1 MSRVLKVKL
10 AIVLFFIFIF
20 GVVILYKLIYIS
32 NSDSNNYV
40 TPKILYASRGDI
52 YSCNF
57 QLMSTS
63 PIMYNIGIDPVYAK
77 KKNKNFNLEL
87 NKLSVQLESLNY
99 QNKDSFIKKINK
111 CVKNNQR
118 YSSIKNH
125 ASISERTQIKNLSI
139 LNKGRQFGYV
149 EEIIRTKR
157 FKPNNNLAS
166 KVLGRVDIYH
176 KDKAYLHFGEKLKP
190 QGGIEKAY
198 DYLLRGKNGYLLQK
212 KLKNNVSKTLPS
224 FYTILPK
231 EGKDIITTLDLG
243 VQELAHNALLT
254 HLKKFDARFGT
265 VIVMEVKTGEIKA
278 MVNLGTLHSDIYEE
292 DWNYAVLGNP
302 LYDGFKKM
310 EPGST
315 FKIASYMA
323 YFEDGGSSN
332 DTINT
337 FNGIYKVPNTE
348 NKIIDSEKN
357 LGIINIKDAFGT
369 SSNVAV
375 ARIIL
380 KKYYNNP
387 DKFINHISNFGL
399 FEKTGIDLNNEF
411 NPYIVRP
418 NDTNW
423 SEISLPWMSYGYGI
437 NLSPLQILVF
447 YNSIA
452 NNGLK
457 VVPKL
462 VTHFITDGDTIKLKR
477 NELNN
482 VKICSNNS
490 LHEVHKILRYAV
502 TNGTAK
508 SLNNLNVN
516 VSGKTGTTVTNYHI
530 KNEKNKTYQSSFVG
544 YFPSEK
550 PKYSCLVL
558 IDKPNP
564 EIGYYGSD
572 VAIPVFKEVVQGL
585 IYNDTISIRK
595 DKKINFNH
603 ILEENYIL

>member
-1 MSRVLKVKL
+1 MSRFLKIKL
-10 AIVLFFIFIF
+10 AIVIFFIFIF
-20 GVVILYKLIYIS
+20 GLFILYKLVYIS
-32 NSDSNNYV
+32 NSESNSYV

-63 PIMYNIGIDPVYAK
+63 PIMYNIGLDPVYAK
-77 KKNKNFNLEL
+77 TKNKNFDEEI
-87 NKLSVQLESLNY
+87 VQLSLQLENLDY
-99 QNKDSFIKKINK
+99 QTKDFFLKKINK
-111 CVKNNQR
+111 CIDNNQR
-118 YSSIKNH
+118 YLSIKRHSSISDRK
-125 ASISERTQIKNLSI
+125 QLKNLSI

-149 EEIIRTKR
+149 EEVIKTKR
-157 FKPNNNLAS
+157 FKLNNNLAS
-166 KVLGRVDIYH
+166 KVLGRVDIYD

-190 QGGIEKAY
+190 RGGIEQAY

-231 EGKDIITTLDLG
+231 DGKDIITTIDLG
-243 VQELAHNALLT
+243 IQELAHNSLLNN
-254 HLKKFDARFGT
+254 LKKFEARFGT

-278 MVNLGTLHSDIYEE
+278 IVNLGTLYSNTYEE

-302 LYDGFKKM
+302 LYDGFNKM

-315 FKIASYMA
+315 FKIASYMS
-323 YFEDGGSSN
+323 YFEDGGNSN

-337 FNGIYKVPNTE
+337 FNGIYKVPNTK

-357 LGIINIKDAFGT
+357 LGVISIKDAFAT

-380 KKYYNNP
+380 KKYYHDP
-387 DKFINHISNFGL
+387 KKFIDRISNFGL
-399 FEKTGIDLNNEF
+399 LDKTGIDLNNEF
-411 NPYIVRP
+411 NPYVARP
-418 NDTNW
+418 DDKNW

-447 YNSIA
+447 YNSLA
-452 NNGLK
+452 NKGFK
-457 VVPKL
+457 VTPKL
-462 VTHFITDGDTIKLKR
+462 VTHYINDGDTIKLKR
-477 NELNN
+477 KELNN
-482 VKICSNNS
+482 LKICSDNT
-490 LHEVHKILRYAV
+490 LQEVHKILKYTV
-502 TNGTAK
+502 THGTAK
-508 SLNNLNVN
+508 SLNNLSVN
-516 VSGKTGTTVTNYHI
+516 ISGKTGTTVTNYHL

-550 PKYSCLVL
+550 PKYSCMVL

-572 VAIPVFKEVVQGL
+572 VAIPVFKEIVQGL

-595 DKKINFNH
+595 DKKIDLNH
-603 ILEENYIL
+603 IKENYIL

>member
-1 MSRVLKVKL
+1 MSRFLKVKL
-10 AIVLFFIFIF
+10 AIVVFFIFIF
-20 GVVILYKLIYIS
+20 GLFILYKLIYIS
-32 NSDSNNYV
+32 NPNSDSYV

-63 PIMYNIGIDPVYAK
+63 PIMYNIGIDPIYAK
-77 KKNKNFNLEL
+77 TKNKNFNKEI
-87 NKLSVQLESLNY
+87 NQLSDQLENLEY
-99 QNKDSFIKKINK
+99 QNKDSFLKKINE
-111 CVKNNQR
+111 CIENNQR
-118 YSSIKNH
+118 YLSIKRH
-125 ASISERTQIKNLSI
+125 SSISERAQIKNLSI

-149 EEIIRTKR
+149 EEVVRTKR

-166 KVLGRVDIYH
+166 KVLGKVDIYD

-190 QGGIEKAY
+190 RGGIEQAY

-212 KLKNNVSKTLPS
+212 KLKSNVYKTLPS

-231 EGKDIITTLDLG
+231 KGKDVISTIDLG
-243 VQELAHNALLT
+243 IQELAHNSLLT
-254 HLKKFDARFGT
+254 YLKKFEARFGT

-278 MVNLGTLHSDIYEE
+278 IVNLGTLHSKSYEE

-337 FNGIYKVPNTE
+337 FNGIYKVPNTK
-348 NKIIDSEKN
+348 NKVVDSEKN
-357 LGIINIKDAFGT
+357 LGVISIKDAFAT

-375 ARIIL
+375 ARTIL
-380 KKYYNNP
+380 KKYYHDP
-387 DKFINHISNFGL
+387 DKFIDRISNFGL
-399 FEKTGIDLNNEF
+399 FNKTGVDLNNEF
-411 NPYIVRP
+411 KPYIIRT
-418 NDTNW
+418 NDKNW

-447 YNSIA
+447 YNSLA
-452 NNGLK
+452 NSGFK
-457 VVPKL
+457 VAPKL
-462 VTHFITDGDTIKLKR
+462 VTHYISDGDTIKLKR
-477 NELNN
+477 REVNN
-482 VKICSNNS
+482 SKICSDNT
-490 LHEVHKILRYAV
+490 LQEAHKILKYAV
-502 TNGTAK
+502 THGTAK
-508 SLNNLNVN
+508 SLNDLSVN
-516 VSGKTGTTVTNYHI
+516 VSGKTGTTVTNYHL

-550 PKYSCLVL
+550 PKYSCMVL

-572 VAIPVFKEVVQGL
+572 VAVPVFKEIVQGL
-585 IYNDTISIRK
+585 IYNDTITIIK
-595 DKKINFNH
+595 DKKIDLNH
-603 ILEENYIL
+603 LVDKNYIL

>member
-1 MSRVLKVKL
+1 MSRFLKIKL
-10 AIVLFFIFIF
+10 AIVIFFIFIF
-20 GVVILYKLIYIS
+20 GLFILYKLVYIS
-32 NSDSNNYV
+32 NSESNSYV

-63 PIMYNIGIDPVYAK
+63 PIMYNIGLDPVYAK
-77 KKNKNFNLEL
+77 AKNKNFNKEIVQ
-87 NKLSVQLESLNY
+87 LSVQLENLDY
-99 QNKDSFIKKINK
+99 QTKDFFLKKINK
-111 CVKNNQR
+111 CIDNNQR
-118 YSSIKNH
+118 YLSIKRHSSISDRK
-125 ASISERTQIKNLSI
+125 QLKNLSI
-139 LNKGRQFGYV
+139 LNKGRQSGYV
-149 EEIIRTKR
+149 EEVIKTKR
-157 FKPNNNLAS
+157 FKLNNNLAS
-166 KVLGRVDIYH
+166 KVLGRVDIYD

-190 QGGIEKAY
+190 RGGIEQAY

-231 EGKDIITTLDLG
+231 DGKDIITTIDLG
-243 VQELAHNALLT
+243 IQELAHNSLLNN
-254 HLKKFDARFGT
+254 LKKFEARFGT

-278 MVNLGTLHSDIYEE
+278 IVNLGTLYSNTYEE

-302 LYDGFKKM
+302 LYDGFNKM

-315 FKIASYMA
+315 FKIASYMS
-323 YFEDGGSSN
+323 YFEDGGNSN

-337 FNGIYKVPNTE
+337 FNGIYKVPNTK

-357 LGIINIKDAFGT
+357 LGVISIKDAFAT

-380 KKYYNNP
+380 KKYYHDP
-387 DKFINHISNFGL
+387 EKFIDRISNFGL
-399 FEKTGIDLNNEF
+399 LDKTGIDLNNEF
-411 NPYIVRP
+411 NPYVARP
-418 NDTNW
+418 DDKNW

-447 YNSIA
+447 YNSLA
-452 NNGLK
+452 NKGFK
-457 VVPKL
+457 VTPKL
-462 VTHFITDGDTIKLKR
+462 VTHYINDGDTIKLNRK
-477 NELNN
+477 ELNN
-482 VKICSNNS
+482 LKICSDNT
-490 LHEVHKILRYAV
+490 LQEVHKILKYTV
-502 TNGTAK
+502 THGTAK
-508 SLNNLNVN
+508 SLNNLSVN
-516 VSGKTGTTVTNYHI
+516 ISGKTGTTVTNYHL

-550 PKYSCLVL
+550 PKYSCMVL

-572 VAIPVFKEVVQGL
+572 VAIPVFKEIVQGL

-595 DKKINFNH
+595 DKKIDLNH
-603 ILEENYIL
+603 IKENYIL

>member
-1 MSRVLKVKL
+1 MSRFLKIKL
-10 AIVLFFIFIF
+10 AIVIFFIFIF
-20 GVVILYKLIYIS
+20 GLFILYKLVYIS
-32 NSDSNNYV
+32 KSESNSYV

-63 PIMYNIGIDPVYAK
+63 PIMYNIGLDPVYAK
-77 KKNKNFNLEL
+77 TKNKNFNKEIVQ
-87 NKLSVQLESLNY
+87 LSVQLENLDY
-99 QNKDSFIKKINK
+99 QSKDSFLKKINK
-111 CVKNNQR
+111 CIDNNKR
-118 YSSIKNH
+118 YLSIKRH
-125 ASISERTQIKNLSI
+125 SSISERMQLKNLSI
-139 LNKGRQFGYV
+139 LNKGRQSGYV
-149 EEIIRTKR
+149 EEVIKTKR

-166 KVLGRVDIYH
+166 KVLGRVDIYD

-190 QGGIEKAY
+190 RGGIEQAY

-231 EGKDIITTLDLG
+231 DGKDIITTIDLG
-243 VQELAHNALLT
+243 IQELAHNSLLT
-254 HLKKFDARFGT
+254 NLKKFEARFGT

-278 MVNLGTLHSDIYEE
+278 IVNLGTLYSNAYEE

-302 LYDGFKKM
+302 LYDGFNKM

-315 FKIASYMA
+315 FKIASYMS
-323 YFEDGGSSN
+323 YFEDGGTSN

-337 FNGIYKVPNTE
+337 FNGIYKVPNTK

-357 LGIINIKDAFGT
+357 LGVISIRDAFAT

-380 KKYYNNP
+380 KKYYHDP
-387 DKFINHISNFGL
+387 EKFIDRISNFGL
-399 FEKTGIDLNNEF
+399 LDKTGVDLNNEF
-411 NPYIVRP
+411 NPYIVSP
-418 NDTNW
+418 NDKNW

-447 YNSIA
+447 YNSLA
-452 NNGLK
+452 NNGFK
-457 VVPKL
+457 VTPKL
-462 VTHFITDGDTIKLKR
+462 VTHYINDGDTIKLKR
-477 NELNN
+477 KGLNN
-482 VKICSNNS
+482 LKICSDNT
-490 LHEVHKILRYAV
+490 LQEVNKILKYTV
-502 TNGTAK
+502 THGTAK
-508 SLNNLNVN
+508 SLNNLSVN
-516 VSGKTGTTVTNYHI
+516 ISGKTGTTVTNYHL

-550 PKYSCLVL
+550 PKYSCIVL

-572 VAIPVFKEVVQGL
+572 VAIPVFKEIVQGL

-595 DKKINFNH
+595 DKKIDLNH
-603 ILEENYIL
+603 IKENYIL